1 MPAGTG
7 STQGLTWARW
17 VPGMALLL
25 GSLVW
30 GGCVIAAPAARPPG
44 TPMKTSC
51 PDSIELPTVEECHE
65 EAARIDDE
73 LLMSCIRRQC
83 SGITVTCS
91 EWSRQK
97 CREQSLRYSSAVLAF
112 TVVPRSGAPYRFY
125 PVKETHWCEDPASR
139 ECITKVVI
147 HELAHSCGWNH
158 RQGHGVPGNDSDRE
172 PIPECAC
179 VDEKDTR
186 TSCE

>member
-1 MPAGTG
+1 
-7 STQGLTWARW
+7 
-17 VPGMALLL
+17 
-25 GSLVW
+25 
-30 GGCVIAAPAARPPG
+30 
-44 TPMKTSC
+44 MKTSC
-51 PDSIELPTVEECHE
+51 PASIELPTVEECRE

-97 CREQSLRYSSAVLAF
+97 CREESQLSSSAVLAF
-112 TVVPRSGAPYRFY
+112 TLVPRSGTLYRFY
-125 PVKETHWCEDPASR
+125 PVKETHWCEDPASP

-158 RQGHGVPGNDSDRE
+158 RQGHNVPGNDPE
-172 PIPECAC
+172 LELIPECAC
-179 VDEKDTR
+179 VDEKGTR
-186 TSCE
+186 MSCE